1 MILAIFLIS
10 AALVLYTT
18 AIFSERKKGKLERW
32 MLVVFFHGFMAD
44 IVGTFLM
51 AYFKPCQRPLSAHI
65 FFGIAALMIM
75 ATHLF
80 WACRVFEG
88 SDNSQ
93 KLFHKHSW
101 RAWLVWMMAFITGWI
116 FG

>member
-1 MILAIFLIS
+1 MTLAVILIC

-18 AIFSERKKGKLERW
+18 AIFSERIKGKLERW
-32 MLVVFFHGFMAD
+32 MLVMFFHGFIAD

-51 AYFKPCQRPLSAHI
+51 AYFRSCGRSLSLHI
-65 FFGIAALMIM
+65 FFGILALVIM

-88 SDNSQ
+88 SESSQ

-101 RAWLVWMMAFITGWI
+101 KAWLVWMAAFITGWLI
-116 FG
+116 